1 MNKSMDD
8 ERFDFSLADPSSQ
21 PYAWMV
27 EGVDK
32 AEAREW
38 GSAEDYVEN
47 YARVGINATNYSD
60 ESDEEIYRRWRE
72 DTWEYDQ
79 AVAWINEWLEEA

>member
-1 MNKSMDD
+1 MNE
-8 ERFDFSLADPSSQ
+8 ERFDFSLADASSQ

-27 EGVDK
+27 DGVDK
-32 AEAREW
+32 EEAREW

-47 YARVGINATNYSD
+47 YARVGINATNPGD
-60 ESDEEIYRRWRE
+60 GESDEEIYRRWRE

-79 AVAWINEWLEEA
+79 AVAWIEEWLGED